1 MGRDPRQAPKSRYS
15 KIARMSLIVIVGQ
28 FDIHPEDASAAAE
41 LMRVM
46 MNETIKEQGCHH
58 YAYSRD
64 LSTPTRFQLSELWE
78 DDTALAA
85 HFRADHMATYRA
97 GMANLRVQRRAV
109 KRYDVT
115 NVKEL

>member
-1 MGRDPRQAPKSRYS
+1 MVISRS
-15 KIARMSLIVIVGQ
+15 TLAIISQMSRIVIVGQ

-64 LSTPTRFQLSELWE
+64 LSTPHRFQLSELWE
-78 DDTALAA
+78 DDAMLAA
-85 HFRADHMATYRA
+85 HFRTDHMATYRA
-97 GMANLRVQRRAV
+97 GMGKLRVQRRTV
-109 KRYDVT
+109 KRYEVT
-115 NVKEL
+115 NAQDL

>member
-1 MGRDPRQAPKSRYS
+1 MNR
-15 KIARMSLIVIVGQ
+15 IVIVGQ
-28 FDIHPEDASAAAE
+28 FDIHPEDAAAAAE

-46 MNETIKEQGCHH
+46 MEATMQEQGCHH

-78 DDTALAA
+78 DEAALAA
-85 HFRADHMATYRA
+85 HFRTDHMATYRA
-97 GMANLRVQRRAV
+97 GMGQVRVQRRTV

-115 NVKEL
+115 NTQDL

>member
-1 MGRDPRQAPKSRYS
+1 
-15 KIARMSLIVIVGQ
+15 MSMIVVIGQ
-28 FDIHPEDASAAAE
+28 FDIDPEDAEAAAE

-64 LSTPTRFQLSELWE
+64 LSTPNRFQLSELWE
-78 DDTALAA
+78 GDDALAA
-85 HFRADHMATYRA
+85 HFRADHMAKYRA
-97 GMANLRVQRRAV
+97 GMSTLRVQRRTV

-115 NVKEL
+115 KAKDL

>member
-1 MGRDPRQAPKSRYS
+1 MIFGT
-15 KIARMSLIVIVGQ
+15 

-41 LMRVM
+41 LMRAM

-64 LSTPTRFQLSELWE
+64 LSTPNRFQLSELWE

-85 HFRADHMATYRA
+85 HFRTDHMATYRA
-97 GMANLRVQRRAV
+97 GMGKLRVQRRTV

-115 NVKEL
+115 NVRDL